1 MATLSPIEAKL
12 AEAFRCPK
20 CGNQGAHV
28 EKLAMSGTGI
38 SRLLEVQPYRYLFA
52 SCNNCGYTETYNLT
66 TLQGKDDL
74 GNLLEILF
82 AD

>member
-1 MATLSPIEAKL
+1 MTTIETQL

-20 CGNQGAHV
+20 CSQQGAHV

-38 SRLLEVQPYRYLFA
+38 SRLLEIQAYRYLFA
-52 SCNNCGYTETYNLT
+52 SCNHCGYTEIYNLS

-74 GNLLEILF
+74 GTLLEVLA